1 MPVSHCFDYC
11 SLYYILRS
19 RTVRPPILILFFKVI
34 WKAAVLTTLC
44 VSFIYL
50 LLKNAKAVSVLGIPE
65 VARVGFEWP
74 AWN

>member
-1 MPVSHCFDYC
+1 M
-11 SLYYILRS
+11 
-19 RTVRPPILILFFKVI
+19 RPPILILFFKVI